1 MEISQYKERIKKD
14 IILPLKE
21 QMKELG
27 ISCGY
32 DLFAVWECEVILT
45 KYILWRKD
53 KQKAN
58 HKSGSLFCCAIA
70 PTVLGTDE
78 QLAIASCSRRHLS
91 VDVIVYISI
100 YFT

>member
-32 DLFAVWECEVILT
+32 DFFAVWECEVFRT
-45 KYILWRKD
+45 
-53 KQKAN
+53 
-58 HKSGSLFCCAIA
+58 GSNRNA
-70 PTVLGTDE
+70 
-78 QLAIASCSRRHLS
+78 QLMPRLKCMR
-91 VDVIVYISI
+91 
-100 YFT
+100 

>member
-45 KYILWRKD
+45 KYIL
-53 KQKAN
+53 
-58 HKSGSLFCCAIA
+58 
-70 PTVLGTDE
+70 
-78 QLAIASCSRRHLS
+78 
-91 VDVIVYISI
+91 
-100 YFT
+100 